1 MPITPFHFGPGF
13 LAKATFTKYFSFRI
27 FMLTNVIIDLESI
40 YFVLTNQYPLHRFFH
55 TYFGATIIAVG
66 CIVVGRQICYR
77 LTSIWNMIFK
87 SFKTINKEISVVAL
101 IITVFVGTYSH
112 IILDSI
118 MHQDL
123 CPFYPWNKSNDL
135 LHILSY
141 GQLHLFCV
149 LTGVIGIAIYRFRI
163 MNSIKK

>member
-13 LAKATFTKYFSFRI
+13 LTKAIFQKYFSFRV
-27 FMLTNVIIDLESI
+27 FVLTNVIIDLEPI

-55 TYFGATIIAVG
+55 TYLGATVIAVA
-66 CIVVGRQICYR
+66 CIVFGRPICYQ
-77 LTSIWNMIFK
+77 LTDIWNTLFNNFRIV
-87 SFKTINKEISVVAL
+87 NKEISTPAL
-101 IITVFVGTYSH
+101 IVAAFIGAYSH

-123 CPFYPWNKSNDL
+123 YPFYPWSKTNNL

-141 GQLHLFCV
+141 EQLHLFCI
-149 LTGVIGIAIYRFRI
+149 LTAVIGAGIYGIKRI
-163 MNSIKK
+163 N